1 VPGKFKKSSSN
12 RYGTLDIHTGK
23 GSGNLPIN
31 LILFVAR
38 FNRRSIFQAV
48 ENNRDASSVSGSGGA
63 CSTLA
68 AHEAAAVESKEN
80 APLAQSSSSPARLCR
95 KTMKRLDQFRKVDEE
110 HSKEEETD
118 TCHSSTGMPRIISCS
133 DKSQAGIEQNK
144 EQEIG
149 SSSSSSER
157 KSSDEIP
164 KTLLGPECKA
174 VGQGRGIL
182 TAATLHNIL
191 NKLKKAPAPK
201 TPSLAPK
208 TPSLAPKTPSLAPGH
223 SGSFLDMDLDEDFEF

>member
-1 VPGKFKKSSSN
+1 M
-12 RYGTLDIHTGK
+12 T
-23 GSGNLPIN
+23 NLV
-31 LILFVAR
+31 LFVDR
-38 FNRRSIFQAV
+38 FNRLFIFQALESV
-48 ENNRDASSVSGSGGA
+48 IDASGSGGA

-68 AHEAAAVESKEN
+68 THEAATESKEN

-95 KTMKRLDQFRKVDEE
+95 KTLKRLDQFRKVDEE

-118 TCHSSTGMPRIISCS
+118 TCHSSTRMSRIISCS
-133 DKSQAGIEQNK
+133 DKSPAGIEQNI

-149 SSSSSSER
+149 SDSSSSER
-157 KSSDEIP
+157 ISSGEIP
-164 KTLLGPECKA
+164 NTVLGSESKP

-182 TAATLHNIL
+182 TAAALNNIL

-208 TPSLAPKTPSLAPGH
+208 TPSLAPKTPSLEPGY
-223 SGSFLDMDLDEDFEF
+223 SGSFLDLDLDEDFEF

>member
-12 RYGTLDIHTGK
+12 RYSTLDIHTGK

-31 LILFVAR
+31 LILFMAR

-48 ENNRDASSVSGSGGA
+48 ESVRDASGSGGA
-63 CSTLA
+63 CSSVS
-68 AHEAAAVESKEN
+68 AAAVESKEN
-80 APLAQSSSSPARLCR
+80 APHAQSSSSPARLCR
-95 KTMKRLDQFRKVDEE
+95 KTLKRLDQFRKVDEE

-133 DKSQAGIEQNK
+133 DKFQAGIEQNI
-144 EQEIG
+144 EEEIG
-149 SSSSSSER
+149 SDSISSER
-157 KSSDEIP
+157 KSSGEIKKNGLCSESKP
-164 KTLLGPECKA
+164 

-208 TPSLAPKTPSLAPGH
+208 TPSLAPGH
-223 SGSFLDMDLDEDFEF
+223 SGSFLDLDLDEDFEF

>member
-1 VPGKFKKSSSN
+1 MEDV
-12 RYGTLDIHTGK
+12 
-23 GSGNLPIN
+23 
-31 LILFVAR
+31 
-38 FNRRSIFQAV
+38 
-48 ENNRDASSVSGSGGA
+48 RDASSISDSGAA

-68 AHEAAAVESKEN
+68 AAAVESKEN

-95 KTMKRLDQFRKVDEE
+95 KTLKRLDQFRKVDEE
-110 HSKEEETD
+110 HSKEETD
-118 TCHSSTGMPRIISCS
+118 TCHSSTGMLRIISS
-133 DKSQAGIEQNK
+133 SEKSQAGIEQNI

-157 KSSDEIP
+157 KSSGEIP
-164 KTLLGPECKA
+164 KTVLGSESKP

-182 TAATLHNIL
+182 TAAALNNIL

-208 TPSLAPKTPSLAPGH
+208 TPSLAPKTPSLEPGH
-223 SGSFLDMDLDEDFEF
+223 SGSFLDLDLDEDFEF